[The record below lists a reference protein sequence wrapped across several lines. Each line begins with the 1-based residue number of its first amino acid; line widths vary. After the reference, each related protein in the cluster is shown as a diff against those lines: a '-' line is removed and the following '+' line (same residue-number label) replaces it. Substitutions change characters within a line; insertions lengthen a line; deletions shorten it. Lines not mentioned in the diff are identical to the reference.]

1 MDYLEVTKNESLR
14 KYEENVYLLGTIF
27 SKKVKGD
34 ELSDD
39 SSDSESDESSLD
51 EDIINLFE
59 TSKARDLNENKE
71 KFNLIKSKLETE
83 IFPNKEEAATTE
95 PQNLFGNNVKLM

>member
-34 ELSDD
+34 ELSDE
-39 SSDSESDESSLD
+39 SSDSGSDESSLD

-59 TSKARDLNENKE
+59 TGKAKDLNENKE
-71 KFNLIKSKLETE
+71 RFDLIKSKLETE
-83 IFPNKEEAATTE
+83 IFPNKDVTATTE
-95 PQNLFGNNVKLM
+95 PQNLFGKFSTLM